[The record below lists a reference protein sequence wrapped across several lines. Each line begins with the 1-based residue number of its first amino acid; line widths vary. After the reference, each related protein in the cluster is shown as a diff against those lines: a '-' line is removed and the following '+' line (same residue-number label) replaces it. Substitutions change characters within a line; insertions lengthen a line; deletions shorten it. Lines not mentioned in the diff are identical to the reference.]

1 VTATIVEPVILPGWT
16 VWSGKA
22 LAVGSCVGAVVVAVV
37 PYQIQST
44 TSRIQHRLQNTVD
57 VAL

>member
-1 VTATIVEPVILPGWT
+1 VTATIAGRAILPGWS

-22 LAVGSCVGAVVVAVV
+22 LAVGSCVGAEVAGAAV
-37 PYQIQST
+37 PCQIQST
-44 TSRIQHRLQNTVD
+44 MSSFQCYLDIG